1 MRVGLL
7 VAVAVATYLLFPV
20 GAVVES
26 PVFEMGSV
34 ATRDVIA
41 PFAFDVPK
49 PADQLA
55 RERDDAARS
64 VRPVLVYR
72 ADAAD
77 SAARRRALQTALR
90 RVDDKL
96 LAPGVTAAGALADVH
111 GEVIVRRDGVE
122 HVVLA

>member
-72 ADAAD
+72 SDAAD
-77 SAARRRALQTALR
+77 SAARRLGTIMDSLAAAQARPGNDADSVQRAAASAGITLSPAAAEY
-90 RVDDKL
+90 
-96 LAPGVTAAGALADVH
+96 LASA
-111 GEVIVRRDGVE
+111 
-122 HVVLA
+122 